1 MAKAAI
7 LGHGVVGS
15 GVAELLIG
23 HADRIAGRAG
33 EPIEVK
39 YILDIRE
46 FPELSYADRF
56 TRDFEQIVSDPEVGI
71 VIEVIGGLH
80 PAYDFV
86 ARALRGGKNVVTSN
100 KELVAEKGLELLA
113 IAREKG
119 VKFLFEASVGGGIPI
134 LRPMVRCLAG
144 NEIDS
149 VCGILNGTTNYILTK
164 MIRENE
170 PFADALKTAQ
180 KLGYA
185 EANPTAD
192 VEGIDA
198 CRKICILSALMTG
211 KHISP
216 SRISTEGITGITAG
230 LVETAAKAGCVV
242 KLLGLTRRTEQ
253 GIFAMVAPF
262 AVAKEHPLA
271 GVEDVFN
278 GILVHGD
285 AVDEVVFIGRGAG
298 KMPTASAVVGDVI
311 ECVKAAGER
320 NTLEW
325 EEISDKELLPASEVA
340 FRRLVCFPG
349 GESRMTEPMDDAAFA
364 AAYPDPAVRSIRV
377 I

>member
-1 MAKAAI
+1 
-7 LGHGVVGS
+7 
-15 GVAELLIG
+15 
-23 HADRIAGRAG
+23 
-33 EPIEVK
+33 
-39 YILDIRE
+39 
-46 FPELSYADRF
+46 
-56 TRDFEQIVSDPEVGI
+56 
-71 VIEVIGGLH
+71 
-80 PAYDFV
+80 
-86 ARALRGGKNVVTSN
+86 
-100 KELVAEKGLELLA
+100 
-113 IAREKG
+113 
-119 VKFLFEASVGGGIPI
+119 
-134 LRPMVRCLAG
+134 
-144 NEIDS
+144 
-149 VCGILNGTTNYILTK
+149 
-164 MIRENE
+164 
-170 PFADALKTAQ
+170 
-180 KLGYA
+180 
-185 EANPTAD
+185 
-192 VEGIDA
+192 
-198 CRKICILSALMTG
+198 MTG

-230 LVETAAKAGCVV
+230 LVEAAAKAGCIV
-242 KLLGLTRRTEQ
+242 KLLGLTRRTER

-298 KMPTASAVVGDVI
+298 KMPTASAVVGDVV

-325 EEISDKELLPASEVA
+325 EEISDKELLSASEVA

>member
-86 ARALRGGKNVVTSN
+86 ARALREGKSVVTSN

-216 SRISTEGITGITAG
+216 SRISTEGITGI
-230 LVETAAKAGCVV
+230 
-242 KLLGLTRRTEQ
+242 RRR
-253 GIFAMVAPF
+253 PRR
-262 AVAKEHPLA
+262 
-271 GVEDVFN
+271 GV
-278 GILVHGD
+278 
-285 AVDEVVFIGRGAG
+285 
-298 KMPTASAVVGDVI
+298 
-311 ECVKAAGER
+311 
-320 NTLEW
+320 W
-325 EEISDKELLPASEVA
+325 
-340 FRRLVCFPG
+340 
-349 GESRMTEPMDDAAFA
+349 
-364 AAYPDPAVRSIRV
+364 
-377 I
+377 